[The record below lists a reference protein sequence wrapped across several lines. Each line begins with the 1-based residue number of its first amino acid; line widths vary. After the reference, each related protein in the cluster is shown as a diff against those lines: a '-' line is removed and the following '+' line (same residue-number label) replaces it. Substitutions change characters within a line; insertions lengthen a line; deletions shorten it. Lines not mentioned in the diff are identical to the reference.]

1 MVADVSSA
9 QALRDG
15 LVDYQARHDNRLPSK
30 LELTKDGCVQVLKWL
45 IHGDAS
51 GESPAFNQRMHTEVF
66 LEGTP
71 AMVRYFHGSSLF
83 GVATSFRPELMIR
96 DAALFL

>member
-1 MVADVSSA
+1 MVADVSSP

-15 LVDYQARHDNRLPSK
+15 LADYRARHANRLPAK
-30 LELTKDGCVQVLKWL
+30 LELTRDGCLQVLKWL
-45 IHGDAS
+45 IHGDVS
-51 GESPAFNQRMHTEVF
+51 GQSTAFNQRMHTEVF

-71 AMVRYFHGSSLF
+71 ALVRYFDGGSLF